1 MSFASNGSNTKTA
14 TAIANAVAKRF
25 NQILSPGRTMSGVC
39 HKESVGF
46 KLRWN
51 ACELKFR
58 ETRLSRGWIAQR
70 LLDRTSDTRRQP
82 MYGRFRRRLHHHAC
96 QRLSAGLAYVDAA
109 VSVQLA
115 FSSADY
121 RLHFGN
127 LVQRALFPHT
137 DVLDRLG
144 KDLQTRHQLRQR
156 LAAAGNNLK
165 HAQRGEQAVA
175 C

>member
-58 ETRLSRGWIAQR
+58 ETRLSPGWIAQR
-70 LLDRTSDTRRQP
+70 LPDRTRDARRQP
-82 MYGRFRRRLHHHAC
+82 ISGPFRLPHPPHARHHRHAE
-96 QRLSAGLAYVDAA
+96 RT
-109 VSVQLA
+109 
-115 FSSADY
+115 
-121 RLHFGN
+121 H
-127 LVQRALFPHT
+127 RAP
-137 DVLDRLG
+137 
-144 KDLQTRHQLRQR
+144 
-156 LAAAGNNLK
+156 
-165 HAQRGEQAVA
+165 
-175 C
+175 